1 MALLDVSKAT
11 PELQKMILEY
21 AADVRKFEIDLFWR
35 RSLFFWG
42 FISVA
47 FVAYGVLLKQTDKEF
62 ALAVSC
68 FGLICS
74 VAWTLQNRG
83 SKYWQEAWE
92 QKVETVEKEVLGA
105 ALFSNWEPVK
115 KKGPWGAAKF
125 SVSKLAI
132 ALSDFTVFIWLV
144 LIWKVNPLQAQI
156 VTVFTS
162 SLGNA
167 LAVITLIYI
176 AVLFIQGRTGDSP

>member
-1 MALLDVSKAT
+1 MALLDVTKTS
-11 PELQKMILEY
+11 PEQRKEILKY

-42 FISVA
+42 FISAA
-47 FVAYGVLLKQTDKEF
+47 FVAYGVLINEADKDF
-62 ALAVSC
+62 ALAISC
-68 FGLICS
+68 FGLVCS

-105 ALFSNWEPVK
+105 PLFSNWEPVK
-115 KKGPWGAAKF
+115 RKGFWGAAKF

-132 ALSDFTVFIWLV
+132 ALSDFTVLIWLV

-156 VTVFTS
+156 VAAFTS
-162 SLGNA
+162 SLGSA
-167 LAVITLIYI
+167 LTVITLIYI
-176 AVLFIQGRTGDSP
+176 AILLIRGRTSDSP

>member
-1 MALLDVSKAT
+1 MALLDVSNTSLA
-11 PELQKMILEY
+11 QKRAILKY

-42 FISVA
+42 FISAA
-47 FVAYGVLLKQTDKEF
+47 FVAYGVLIRNSDKEF

-74 VAWTLQNRG
+74 FAWTLQNRG

-92 QKVETVEKEVLGA
+92 QKVETVEKDVLGA
-105 ALFSNWEPVK
+105 PLFSNWEPVK
-115 KKGPWGAAKF
+115 KKGLWGAAKF

-132 ALSDFTVFIWLV
+132 ALSDFTVLIWLV
-144 LIWKVNPLQAQI
+144 LIWKTNLLQVQI
-156 VTVFTS
+156 VAASSS
-162 SLGNA
+162 SLGNV
-167 LAVITLIYI
+167 LAIATVIYM
-176 AVLFIQGRTGDSP
+176 AALFIRGRTTDSP

>member
-1 MALLDVSKAT
+1 MAHLDVSQSSPT
-11 PELQKMILEY
+11 QKEKMLEY
-21 AADVRKFEIDLFWR
+21 AADVRKFEIGLFWQ

-42 FISVA
+42 FIGAA
-47 FVAYGVLLKQTDKEF
+47 FVAYGVLIGEEDKVF

-74 VAWTLQNRG
+74 IAWTLQNRG

-92 QKVETVEKEVLGA
+92 QKVETVEADVFLAK
-105 ALFSNWEPVK
+105 LFSNIEPIK
-115 KKGPWGAAKF
+115 RKCPWGAAGY

-144 LIWKVNPLQAQI
+144 LGAKVFPL
-156 VTVFTS
+156 S
-162 SLGNA
+162 SIGHFPCEAYILVGLTA
-167 LAVITLIYI
+167 IYI
-176 AVLFIQGRTGDSP
+176 VALFICGKSDWARHK